1 LLKNCR
7 LSTVF
12 PAAAVL
18 VTLVACGGL
27 GTPGT
32 AFTVAPQTATT
43 TVGGTVK
50 IIVVVANAP
59 VQSYHYSVEGGDANG
74 TVVANFNDNARA
86 QYTAPQTPGV
96 YTVHASFVQF
106 GGETHSADVTIT
118 VQ

>member
-1 LLKNCR
+1 MCLG
-7 LSTVF
+7 
-12 PAAAVL
+12 
-18 VTLVACGGL
+18 ACGWL

-32 AFTVAPQTATT
+32 AFTVSPKTATT
-43 TVGGTVK
+43 TVGGKVN
-50 IIVVVANAP
+50 IIVVVANAD

-106 GGETHSADVTIT
+106 CGKTHTGDVTIT
-118 VQ
+118 VH